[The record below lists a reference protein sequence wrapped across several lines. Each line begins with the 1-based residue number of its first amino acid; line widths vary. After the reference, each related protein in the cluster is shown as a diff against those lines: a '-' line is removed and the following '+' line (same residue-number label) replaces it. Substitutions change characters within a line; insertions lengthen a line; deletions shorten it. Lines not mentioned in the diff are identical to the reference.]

1 MLPDSAIKTLC
12 QRSREAAGGEQTQI
26 HQHGTPGN
34 IGMQSAASLPCAMLR
49 MQTEADTPLAFRKS
63 QRRIPQEFQLALI
76 ISRERLQ
83 LHSRRNAGIKVQG
96 DSVKACA
103 FQASAQK
110 SFGSSPELIAR
121 LFGLVS
127 SRLRQYRLHRLC
139 SMPKGPTLLRLKA
152 DI

>member
-12 QRSREAAGGEQTQI
+12 QRSRESAAGEQTQI

-34 IGMQSAASLPCAMLR
+34 IGMQSAASLPCAMRR

-76 ISRERLQ
+76 IFRERVQ

-96 DSVKACA
+96 DSIKACA
-103 FQASAQK
+103 LA
-110 SFGSSPELIAR
+110 E
-121 LFGLVS
+121 
-127 SRLRQYRLHRLC
+127 
-139 SMPKGPTLLRLKA
+139 
-152 DI
+152 